1 MDVVQWLQ
9 KIGFEKYLNSFL
21 ENNIDQDVLLELTD
35 SDLKELGVS
44 ALGDR
49 KKILNAISNLKT
61 DDSRKTSKL
70 ADPIETAVKQNQ
82 STQNKGERRQL
93 TVMFCDMVGS
103 TEISNRLDP
112 EELRE
117 LMRQYQDAVAGCIAR
132 YDGYLAKFLGDG
144 ILAYF
149 GWPQAF
155 EDQAERAI
163 RAGIEVIDAVSQINH
178 DKGIPLQ
185 SRVGIATGEVVI
197 GDIVGETSA
206 QSEAVIGETPNRA
219 ARLQTLAQPNQ
230 LIIGDVT
237 KKLVGDLFV
246 LEELGEKSLKG
257 IPDPVSV
264 WRVVKKKVVDTRFEA
279 AHHGELGDFIGREHE
294 LGLLKERWSL
304 SKLNEGQV
312 VIVTGD
318 AGIGKSRL
326 IGELRNVVSQEP
338 HFRMRYQCSPHHIN
352 TAFHPI
358 IKRMERAAGMNADD
372 STDKKLDKL
381 ETLIGPSSKDVQ
393 ENAAIFANLLSI
405 ESDRYKLMEHS
416 AQQLRVKTIKII
428 IEQISTL
435 SDQKPVLFIMED
447 VHWIDPSTE
456 ELLGELIPSI
466 HEKAIYILLTT
477 RPNYTLPWIHHSHV
491 TSIDLRR
498 LSRDQVI
505 NIISETGGNKFP
517 ESVIERIVERADG
530 IPLFVEELTSAVID
544 SGQKSDDLMNEDL
557 VPATLQASLLAR
569 IDRLNEAKEI
579 AQIGAIL
586 GREFSY
592 ELLSAVA
599 DKTETELN
607 EALRQLVN
615 SGTVFKRGVPP
626 ESIYTFKHSLLQDA
640 AYTTLL
646 ISRRQQLHK
655 TICEILEDQSD
666 DKIIENVELIA
677 HHALQAEDWE
687 KAYEYL
693 QRAGLKALD
702 RSANQEAVAFLEK
715 ALACLVHR
723 DEGREKVKESV
734 DLHFNLRSA
743 LQALGEHQQVF
754 EHLLNA
760 ESLAEEL
767 GDKKRLGW
775 ANSYLSQYFIWMG
788 KHGEAEKAGQTA
800 LSIASEVNDISLEAV
815 TNFFIGQGLFN
826 IGDYR
831 RANESFQKNTSLL
844 KGDLAFERLG
854 LTGLPSVLSLSWWTW
869 SLLELGEFD
878 EAMTHAQGAWK
889 IAKSANQPYSMASA
903 SLAIGEVYLSKREP
917 EAAQSVLQ
925 TALDLCQEW
934 DLKVIYP
941 MAAANFGLCKALNG
955 SFHEALS
962 LLEDGNAKKQSVQIF
977 ETPMSATA
985 LGFGYLMAGKFK
997 KADSFAQE
1005 VLKISKERGFRGSQ
1019 ASTLNLI
1026 GKIKL
1031 QSANPDTAS
1040 AIEHYNQALS
1050 LAKQL
1055 EMRPLIADCYHA
1067 LTKLYQG
1074 TDKNMADVFN
1084 THAKNL
1090 CDELKLEYERN
1101 NAVLS

>member
-1 MDVVQWLQ
+1 MHKDLWILHREATMDVVQWLQ

-49 KKILNAISNLKT
+49 KKILNAISSLKT

-70 ADPIETAVKQNQ
+70 ADPIETAVKQNL

-155 EDQAERAI
+155 EDQAERAV
-163 RAGIEVIDAVSQINH
+163 RAGIEVIEAVSQINH

-264 WRVVKKKVVDTRFEA
+264 WRVVKEKVVDTRFEA
-279 AHHGELGDFIGREHE
+279 AHHGELSDFIGREHE

-338 HFRMRYQCSPHHIN
+338 HFRMRYQCSPYHIN

-405 ESDRYKLMEHS
+405 ESDRYRLMEHS

-435 SDQKPVLFIMED
+435 SDQKPHSPRGKGTVESCTFC
-447 VHWIDPSTE
+447 VH
-456 ELLGELIPSI
+456 
-466 HEKAIYILLTT
+466 
-477 RPNYTLPWIHHSHV
+477 
-491 TSIDLRR
+491 
-498 LSRDQVI
+498 
-505 NIISETGGNKFP
+505 
-517 ESVIERIVERADG
+517 
-530 IPLFVEELTSAVID
+530 
-544 SGQKSDDLMNEDL
+544 
-557 VPATLQASLLAR
+557 R
-569 IDRLNEAKEI
+569 IDRDQAP
-579 AQIGAIL
+579 AC
-586 GREFSY
+586 
-592 ELLSAVA
+592 
-599 DKTETELN
+599 
-607 EALRQLVN
+607 
-615 SGTVFKRGVPP
+615 
-626 ESIYTFKHSLLQDA
+626 ES
-640 AYTTLL
+640 
-646 ISRRQQLHK
+646 
-655 TICEILEDQSD
+655 
-666 DKIIENVELIA
+666 
-677 HHALQAEDWE
+677 
-687 KAYEYL
+687 
-693 QRAGLKALD
+693 
-702 RSANQEAVAFLEK
+702 
-715 ALACLVHR
+715 
-723 DEGREKVKESV
+723 
-734 DLHFNLRSA
+734 
-743 LQALGEHQQVF
+743 
-754 EHLLNA
+754 
-760 ESLAEEL
+760 
-767 GDKKRLGW
+767 
-775 ANSYLSQYFIWMG
+775 
-788 KHGEAEKAGQTA
+788 
-800 LSIASEVNDISLEAV
+800 
-815 TNFFIGQGLFN
+815 
-826 IGDYR
+826 
-831 RANESFQKNTSLL
+831 
-844 KGDLAFERLG
+844 
-854 LTGLPSVLSLSWWTW
+854 
-869 SLLELGEFD
+869 
-878 EAMTHAQGAWK
+878 
-889 IAKSANQPYSMASA
+889 
-903 SLAIGEVYLSKREP
+903 
-917 EAAQSVLQ
+917 
-925 TALDLCQEW
+925 
-934 DLKVIYP
+934 
-941 MAAANFGLCKALNG
+941 
-955 SFHEALS
+955 
-962 LLEDGNAKKQSVQIF
+962 
-977 ETPMSATA
+977 
-985 LGFGYLMAGKFK
+985 
-997 KADSFAQE
+997 
-1005 VLKISKERGFRGSQ
+1005 
-1019 ASTLNLI
+1019 
-1026 GKIKL
+1026 
-1031 QSANPDTAS
+1031 
-1040 AIEHYNQALS
+1040 
-1050 LAKQL
+1050 
-1055 EMRPLIADCYHA
+1055 
-1067 LTKLYQG
+1067 
-1074 TDKNMADVFN
+1074 
-1084 THAKNL
+1084 
-1090 CDELKLEYERN
+1090 
-1101 NAVLS
+1101 